1 MKPIKTVDTEIVYRG
16 PTAGIGDLWC
26 HRVEPGQIRSFW
38 KPSEDEL
45 RVLNEGGCV
54 ELDLYNEPIPPM
66 SVNVGTATAV
76 EDHPFKLRDPRSEI

>member
-1 MKPIKTVDTEIVYRG
+1 
-16 PTAGIGDLWC
+16 
-26 HRVEPGQIRSFW
+26 
-38 KPSEDEL
+38 
-45 RVLNEGGCV
+45 V